1 MRWILRPLTVGM
13 ALNSLISVLWA
24 SDGPLLARQAV
35 RFSSASELPVLLDG
49 EFIWLD
55 RPDLPSVRPGVVIC
69 HSDPYCGG
77 SMDDRL
83 VQALASRLA
92 GAGMVVLRFN
102 YRLRGDQNPA
112 SDAVAVATE
121 DTLGALNCLRGNPMV
136 DDARVCLVGHSFG
149 AVVALRAAVQAK
161 QRVLAYVG
169 VGFPLA
175 DHEVSL
181 SAHSFVR
188 HARSSL
194 LFVSGDADTSSSL
207 PNLKRLTALTGVR
220 AEFVSLAGADHWFS
234 SDPLLDELGI
244 HVSAYL
250 RAQVAAVAPTCLS
263 P

>member
-1 MRWILRPLTVGM
+1 MRWILRPLTVAI
-13 ALNSLISVLWA
+13 ALNTLMPVLGA

-35 RFSSASELPVLLDG
+35 RFSSAGELPVLLNG

-55 RPDLPSVRPGVVIC
+55 RPDLPAVRPGVAIC

-92 GAGMVVLRFN
+92 CAGMVVLRFN
-102 YRLRGDQNPA
+102 YRLPGDQNRA
-112 SDAVAVATE
+112 SDSVAAATE
-121 DTLGALNCLRGNPMV
+121 DILGALNCLRGNPMV

-149 AVVALRAAVQAK
+149 AVVALRATVQAK
-161 QRVLAYVG
+161 PKVLAYVG

-181 SAHSFVR
+181 SAYSFVR

-207 PNLKRLTALTGVR
+207 LNLKRLTALTGVK
-220 AEFVSLAGADHWFS
+220 AEFVSLVGADHWFS
-234 SDPLLDELGI
+234 ADPVLDELGI

-250 RAQVAAVAPTCLS
+250 RAQVAAVAPTSLS